1 MRILITI
8 FSFLFATT
16 SWSQQY
22 FYKLYSG
29 NSFDKGEDIIE
40 TMDSSYIVAGSSGS
54 WGGNSQAFLMKID
67 TMGNFLW
74 SHPYG
79 GAESE
84 EAVTVLERPGS
95 GYYMAGMS
103 NSMSQGNFDVMLVKT
118 DLNGNQEWMKT
129 YTNPAWDRITD
140 ALMTKDTGIVM
151 VGYRQALFGSQSDML
166 LMRMNK
172 NGDTL
177 WTKTI
182 GTIGEDQATS
192 VTRFQDSLYIVVGD
206 MFVPDSNLIKGC
218 MITFNDQ
225 GTILSQLMIGPLPGN
240 YHLSDI
246 EDGEDKFYI
255 VGNRE
260 VESYN
265 HNAYKR
271 VLDGNGVFQNEN
283 EEGDDPFSPYPAD
296 RKFSQ
301 VVFIPDPYYKISIV
315 MEDNQFSFGSFA
327 NNLNY
332 GFYTASNAVWLAEN
346 STGIINEGPD
356 QCNQITPTRDG
367 GFISVG
373 FNSMIVDGQNAT
385 NGGSN
390 IFVLKY
396 HPSNTLP
403 IETQNVFTLNQLVE
417 TIELNQ
423 TMVELTMY
431 PNPTSNEL
439 YVSLSEQVSGAY
451 TVCDLMGKCLL
462 TGKIQSN
469 FTIET
474 ASWNQG
480 VYFLN
485 IGQHSFKFIKQ

>member
-1 MRILITI
+1 
-8 FSFLFATT
+8 
-16 SWSQQY
+16 
-22 FYKLYSG
+22 
-29 NSFDKGEDIIE
+29 
-40 TMDSSYIVAGSSGS
+40 
-54 WGGNSQAFLMKID
+54 
-67 TMGNFLW
+67 
-74 SHPYG
+74 
-79 GAESE
+79 
-84 EAVTVLERPGS
+84 
-95 GYYMAGMS
+95 
-103 NSMSQGNFDVMLVKT
+103 
-118 DLNGNQEWMKT
+118 
-129 YTNPAWDRITD
+129 
-140 ALMTKDTGIVM
+140 
-151 VGYRQALFGSQSDML
+151 
-166 LMRMNK
+166 
-172 NGDTL
+172 
-177 WTKTI
+177 
-182 GTIGEDQATS
+182 
-192 VTRFQDSLYIVVGD
+192 
-206 MFVPDSNLIKGC
+206 
-218 MITFNDQ
+218 
-225 GTILSQLMIGPLPGN
+225 
-240 YHLSDI
+240 
-246 EDGEDKFYI
+246 
-255 VGNRE
+255 
-260 VESYN
+260 
-265 HNAYKR
+265 
-271 VLDGNGVFQNEN
+271 
-283 EEGDDPFSPYPAD
+283 
-296 RKFSQ
+296 
-301 VVFIPDPYYKISIV
+301 

-439 YVSLSEQVSGAY
+439 HVSLSEQMSGAY
-451 TVCDLMGKCLL
+451 TVSDLMGKCLL

-474 ASWNQG
+474 ATWNQG